1 MTMKGRLQMKKIF
14 KVLVLS
20 LSLMIMLTGCGIG
33 TVNEITGLD
42 GQKITKPTKIER
54 IISTA
59 PSNTEILTAL
69 DLGDKIIAAD
79 PFSQKVAG
87 INKKAKTVDF
97 MKADVE
103 ALISLKPDVII
114 ASDINQMASGNPLD
128 AVKKAHIPIIYVPTP
143 KTYQEITKQIAFLG
157 QFTNHESQ
165 GQKILDQMD
174 KTYQGLVE
182 KAKKIPQDKIKKV
195 YVEISGEPSLFSVG
209 NNTFLNDFLKIIKA
223 DNIFAK
229 QAGWFQPNVENIVKA
244 NPDVI
249 ITTESSNP
257 KAAVNILNRKAFS
270 SINAVKN
277 KKVYVIN
284 NDLSSRASQNSI
296 KAMEQ
301 LAKIIYPE
309 YYE

>member
-1 MTMKGRLQMKKIF
+1 
-14 KVLVLS
+14 
-20 LSLMIMLTGCGIG
+20 MIMLAGCGIG
-33 TVNEITGLD
+33 TSNEITGLD
-42 GQKITKPTKIER
+42 GQKIIKPAKVER

-79 PFSQKVAG
+79 LFSQKVPG

-114 ASDINQMASGNPLD
+114 ASDINKMASGNPLD
-128 AVKKAHIPIIYVPTP
+128 AVKKANIPIIYVPTP

-165 GQKILDQMD
+165 GQKVLDQMD
-174 KTYQGLVE
+174 KTYQGIVK

-195 YVEISGEPSLFSVG
+195 YVEISGEPSLFSLG
-209 NNTFLNDFLKIIKA
+209 DNTFLNDFLRIIKA

-229 QAGWFQPNVENIVKA
+229 QDGWFQPNVENILKA

-249 ITTESSNP
+249 ITTESFNP
-257 KAAVNILNRKAFS
+257 KAVANILNRKAFN
-270 SINAVKN
+270 SIKSVKN

-284 NDLSSRASQNSI
+284 QDLSSRASQNSI
-296 KAMEQ
+296 KALEQ

>member
-1 MTMKGRLQMKKIF
+1 MTMKGRLQMKKIL

-20 LSLMIMLTGCGIG
+20 LSLMIMLSGCGIG
-33 TVNEITGLD
+33 ASNQITGLD
-42 GQKITKPTKIER
+42 GQKVTRPEKIER
-54 IISTA
+54 IVSTA

-79 PFSQKVAG
+79 PFSQKVPG
-87 INKKAKTVDF
+87 INKKAKTIDF

-128 AVKKAHIPIIYVPTP
+128 AVKKANIPIIYVPTP
-143 KTYQEITKQIAFLG
+143 KTYQEITKQIVFLG

-165 GQKILDQMD
+165 GQKVLDQMD
-174 KTYQGLVE
+174 KTYQKIVE
-182 KAKKIPQDKIKKV
+182 KAKQIPNDKIKKV

-223 DNIFAK
+223 DNIFGK
-229 QAGWFQPNVENIVKA
+229 QNGWFQPNVENIVKA

-249 ITTESSNP
+249 ITTESFNP
-257 KAAVNILNRKAFS
+257 QAVSNILKRKAFS
-270 SINAVKN
+270 SIKAVKN
-277 KKVYVIN
+277 KNVYVIN
-284 NDLSSRASQNSI
+284 QDLSSRASQDSI
-296 KAMEQ
+296 KALEQ
-301 LAKIIYPE
+301 LAKMIYPE